1 MCATQAYDSRTRPR
15 DFGGVEQDRAC
26 GEKECEPV
34 SNELR
39 SLLAR
44 VEDSDPD
51 TAKELRR
58 HIDALQRGR
67 QFGLNFER
75 HTPESV
81 ALTGRPI
88 SVGDKVRFLPPRGET
103 EVESKSNWIVT
114 GISGPSSKRTASL
127 LDPRTKD
134 ETTRALEDLVFVA
147 DFRDPIYPGLRES
160 GGSEARGGD
169 APFHTVINAENYHA
183 LELMLFTHQGSVD
196 LIYIDPPYNT
206 GGKTSWLYNDDYVDK
221 DDKYKN
227 SKWLAFMD
235 RRLRLAKKLL
245 KPSGAIMVSI
255 GDDEQHRLRMLME
268 QIFGVENHVAQLAVE
283 MSTTSG
289 PKTTNAQQGTIVKN
303 VEYVLI
309 YRRSA
314 AFDTEVRHTPLY
326 DAIDKWDSHY
336 SLWLNDDG
344 TTESVYERLDQEPS
358 VREDIERFRLVGK
371 SGKSKGRFVGARG
384 MDVLLTASPSARN
397 FLLENLDRIGRT
409 DTPPVSGKDVPI
421 PAERWVEHESE
432 GRSYR
437 LTKSKS
443 GTLLQIYTLD
453 RNYRKADDGEGRVG
467 RTVIRGD
474 LWRGFHSDMGNVS
487 KEGGVAFSNGKKP
500 VRLVQQLI
508 RWANNS
514 PDAVILDFF
523 GGSGTTAHAV
533 MAMNAVDGGRRCS
546 ILVTN
551 NEVNKDASG
560 SLRKKGLRPG
570 DSKWEAE
577 GVCEAVTRPRL
588 RNAAIETNAN
598 VEFFT
603 LTYENPA
610 LVELDMAFERIAP
623 LLWLRAGSEGR
634 CIDQRRDTFD
644 VADAYAVLF
653 NVDASRPF
661 LAAVEKSEE
670 LRTAYIVTDD
680 ETQFQAIASQL
691 PDGVDSVRLYES
703 YLRTFQINTGRA

>member
-1 MCATQAYDSRTRPR
+1 M
-15 DFGGVEQDRAC
+15 
-26 GEKECEPV
+26 

-39 SLLAR
+39 ALLAR
-44 VEDSDPD
+44 VEDSDPG

-58 HIDALQRGR
+58 HLDALQSRR

-88 SVGDKVRFLPPRGET
+88 SVGDKVRFLPPRGEA
-103 EVESKSNWIVT
+103 EVESKATWIVT
-114 GISGPSSKRTASL
+114 AISGPKNKRVASL
-127 LDPRTKD
+127 LDPRTKC

-147 DFRDPIYPGLRES
+147 DFRDPIYPGLRGAGDAED
-160 GGSEARGGD
+160 RGGD

-183 LELMLFTHQGSVD
+183 LELMLFTHQNSVD

-268 QIFGVENHVAQLAVE
+268 QIFGVENHVAQIAVE

-309 YRRSA
+309 YRRSS
-314 AFDTEVRHTPLY
+314 AFDTEIRHTPLY
-326 DAIDKWDSHY
+326 DAIEKWDSHY

-344 TTESVYERLDQEPS
+344 TTETVYERLDQEPS

-371 SGKSKGRFVGARG
+371 SGKSKGRFVGAKG
-384 MDVLLTASPSARN
+384 MDVLLAASDAARD
-397 FLLENLDRIGRT
+397 FILGNLDRIGRT
-409 DTPPVSGKDVPI
+409 DTPPVSGRSVYV
-421 PAERWVEHESE
+421 PAERWVAYEAE

-437 LTKSKS
+437 LTRSRT

-453 RNYRKADDGEGRVG
+453 RNYRKADDVDGRFG

-487 KEGGVAFSNGKKP
+487 KEGGVAFNNGKKP
-500 VRLVQQLI
+500 VRLIKQLI

-523 GGSGTTAHAV
+523 GGSGTTTHAI
-533 MAMNAVDGGRRCS
+533 MALNAEDGGRRRS
-546 ILVTN
+546 ILITN
-551 NEVNKDASG
+551 NEVNKDTSR
-560 SLRKKGLRPG
+560 SLRKKGQRPG
-570 DSKWEAE
+570 DPDWEGE
-577 GVCEAVTRPRL
+577 GVCEAVTQPRL
-588 RNAAIETNAN
+588 RNAAIETSAN
-598 VEFFT
+598 VGFFT

-623 LLWLRAGSEGR
+623 LLWMRAGSEGR
-634 CIDQRRDTFD
+634 RIDERTDTFD
-644 VADAYAVLF
+644 VADTYAVLF
-653 NVDASRPF
+653 NVDASRSF
-661 LAAVEKSEE
+661 LAAVDNTER
-670 LRTAYIVTDD
+670 LRIAYIVTDD
-680 ETQFQAIASQL
+680 ETQYQAIAGQL
-691 PDGVDSVRLYES
+691 PDGVESVRLYES

>member
-1 MCATQAYDSRTRPR
+1 M
-15 DFGGVEQDRAC
+15 
-26 GEKECEPV
+26 
-34 SNELR
+34 L

-44 VEDSDPD
+44 VESSDPS

-58 HIDALQRGR
+58 HIDVLQGRR

-81 ALTGRPI
+81 ALTGRPVT
-88 SVGDKVRFLPPRGET
+88 VGDKVRFLPPRGET
-103 EVESKSNWIVT
+103 AVESKATWVVT
-114 GISGPSSKRTASL
+114 AISGPAGARIASL

-134 ETTRALEDLVFVA
+134 ESTRPVEDLVFVA
-147 DFRDPIYPGLRES
+147 DFRDPIYPGLMPS
-160 GGSEARGGD
+160 GEPEVNGGD
-169 APFHTVINAENYHA
+169 APSHTVINAENYHA
-183 LELMLFTHQGSVD
+183 LELMLFTHQGKVD
-196 LIYIDPPYNT
+196 LVYIDPPYNT
-206 GGKTSWLYNDDYVDK
+206 GGKTSWLYNDDYVDR

-268 QIFGVENHVAQLAVE
+268 QVFGVENHVAQLAVE

-309 YRRSA
+309 YRNSS
-314 AFDTEVRHTPLY
+314 AFDTEVKHTPLY
-326 DAIDKWDSHY
+326 DSIDKWDSHY
-336 SLWLNDDG
+336 SLWLNEDG
-344 TTESVYERLDQEPS
+344 TTSSVYERLDQEPN

-371 SGKSKGRFVGARG
+371 SGKYKDMFVGAKG
-384 MDVLLTASPSARN
+384 MDVLMAASDAARA
-397 FLLENLDRIGRT
+397 FVLENLDRIGRT
-409 DTPPVSGKDVPI
+409 DTPPVSGRDVTVP
-421 PAERWVEHESE
+421 PGRWVEYET
-432 GRSYR
+432 GNRSYR
-437 LTKSKS
+437 LTRSAS

-453 RNYRKADDGEGRVG
+453 RNYRKTDDVEAQLG

-500 VRLVQQLI
+500 VRLIKQLI

-523 GGSGTTAHAV
+523 GGSGTTTHAV
-533 MAMNAVDGGRRCS
+533 MAMNAEDHGRRRS

-551 NEVNKDASG
+551 NEVSRDASRN
-560 SLRKKGLRPG
+560 LRRKGLRPG
-570 DSKWEAE
+570 DGAWEAE
-577 GVCEAVTRPRL
+577 GVFAAVTQPRL
-588 RNAAIETNAN
+588 RNSAREAHAN
-598 VEFFT
+598 VDFFT

-610 LVELDMAFERIAP
+610 LIELDMAFERIAP
-623 LLWLRAGSEGR
+623 LLWMRAGSEGR
-634 CIDQRRDTFD
+634 RIDSPNTTFELS
-644 VADAYAVLF
+644 DAYAVLF
-653 NVDASRPF
+653 NVDASRAF
-661 LAAVEKSEE
+661 LDAVHEAADV
-670 LRTAYIVTDD
+670 RVVYIVTDD
-680 ETQFQAIASQL
+680 ESQYQAIASQL
-691 PDGVDSVRLYES
+691 PDVVEAVRLYES